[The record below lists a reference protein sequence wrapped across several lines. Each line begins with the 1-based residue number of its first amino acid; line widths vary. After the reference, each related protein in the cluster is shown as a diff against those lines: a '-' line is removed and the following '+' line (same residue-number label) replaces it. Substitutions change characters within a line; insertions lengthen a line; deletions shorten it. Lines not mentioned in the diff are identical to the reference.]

1 MKTIGSFP
9 KNKAINRWFPVFW
22 RGSFSQGSR
31 CGKELVDEGVWDGF
45 CLGGNK
51 GRFRVGS
58 ASKIKEANRKL
69 GG

>member
-1 MKTIGSFP
+1 M
-9 KNKAINRWFPVFW
+9 
-22 RGSFSQGSR
+22 
-31 CGKELVDEGVWDGF
+31 DEGVWDGF
-45 CLGGNK
+45 CLGGNR